1 MAIELYSWPRSSG
14 SRVCWALEEL
24 GVPYRYVEIDGGKKE
39 HLAPAYLAINP
50 TGKVPALVDDG
61 QRYFETIAILLHL
74 AERYGVGQGLWPAAG
89 SAQRA
94 DALSWLVWS
103 GTGLAPPMMEVVYH
117 GSDSPVSYAPADR
130 SAAAAQYNRSQL
142 ARMLGALEA
151 QLDGREHLLGASF
164 SLADLA
170 CASTLAFG
178 ASCGIALD
186 DRPRTAAWLQRCT
199 SRPAR
204 ARAR

>member
-24 GVPYRYVEIDGGKKE
+24 GVPYRYVEVDGANKAN
-39 HLAPAYLAINP
+39 LQPAYLAINP

-61 QRYFETIAILLHL
+61 QRFFETVAILLHL
-74 AERYGVGQGLWPAAG
+74 AQKYGMDKGLWPAPG
-89 SAQRA
+89 SPQRA
-94 DALSWLVWS
+94 DAASWLVWS

-117 GSDSPVSYAPADR
+117 GMDSPFSYAPADR

-142 ARMLGALEA
+142 DRMLGALQG
-151 QLDGREHLLGASF
+151 QLAGREYLTGAQF
-164 SLADLA
+164 TMADLA

-178 ASCGIALD
+178 ATCGLSLGD
-186 DRPRTAAWLQRCT
+186 YPGTADWLQRCT

-204 ARAR
+204 SRAR